1 MNQASSD
8 VGARKAA
15 LTLLDGVLRK
25 HRSVDDAFDGLTAHL
40 EGRDRAF
47 VRLLVATTL
56 RRFGQIDGVLKEFI
70 AKKPAEPVT
79 DILRL
84 GAAQLLFLGT
94 PPHAAV
100 ATSVTLAKQGYG
112 AASGFVNAIL
122 RRVAEKGAAI
132 VAGQDAARL
141 NTPGFLWTSW
151 AKAFGEER
159 ARAIAGAHLQE
170 APLDLTLKD
179 PATAAQFAADLKA
192 EVLPT
197 GSLRVAQGGRVQELK
212 GFADGAW
219 WVQDAAAALPA
230 RILMRALRD
239 AAGDGARTV
248 IDLCAAP
255 GGKTAQLANAGH
267 RVTAV
272 DIAPAR
278 LDVLRENLARLG
290 LTADVVAA
298 DALAWR
304 PAQLADA
311 VLLDAPCSATGTI
324 RRHPD
329 LPILKT
335 AINLKAF
342 ADAQGKLL
350 AAAAAM
356 VRPGGFILYS
366 VCSLQPE
373 ERRAVVD
380 AALAADPTLAHIPI
394 PKDAVGDDQL
404 IDSSGDLGTFPFQWP
419 GRGGLDGFYGALLR
433 KSL

>member
-1 MNQASSD
+1 MNQSSSD

-15 LTLLDGVLRK
+15 LALLDGVLRK
-25 HRSVDDAFDGLTAHL
+25 HRSVDDAFDGLTARL

-56 RRFGQIDGVLKEFI
+56 RRFGQIDGVLKEFVS
-70 AKKPAEPVT
+70 KKPADPVM

-132 VAGQDAARL
+132 AASQDAARL
-141 NTPGFLWTSW
+141 NTPAFFWMSW
-151 AKAFGEER
+151 AKAFGEDR
-159 ARAIAGAHLQE
+159 ARAIASAHLQE
-170 APLDLTLKD
+170 APLDLSVKD
-179 PATAAQFAADLKA
+179 PAAAAQWAADLKA
-192 EVLPT
+192 DLLPT

-212 GFADGAW
+212 GFDEGAW

-230 RILMRALRD
+230 KILMH
-239 AAGDGARTV
+239 AAGSGPQNI

-255 GGKTAQLANAGH
+255 GGKTAQLASAGH

-278 LDVLRENLARLG
+278 LAVLKENLARLK
-290 LTADVVAA
+290 LTADVVEA

-356 VRPGGFILYS
+356 VRPGGYILYS

-380 AALAADPTLAHIPI
+380 AALAADAALAHVPI
-394 PKDAVGDDQL
+394 LKDAVGDDQL
-404 IDSSGDLGTFPFQWP
+404 IDSAGDLGTLPAQWP
-419 GRGGLDGFYGALLR
+419 DRGGLDGFYGALLR

>member
-1 MNQASSD
+1 MNQPSSD

-15 LTLLDGVLRK
+15 LALLDGVLRK
-25 HRSVDDAFDGLTAHL
+25 HRSVDDAFDGLTARL

-56 RRFGQIDGVLKEFI
+56 RRFGQIDAVLKEFI
-70 AKKPAEPVT
+70 SKKPADPVM

-122 RRVAEKGAAI
+122 RRVAEKGAGV

-141 NTPGFLWTSW
+141 NTPPFFWMSW
-151 AKAFGEER
+151 AKVFGEER
-159 ARAIAGAHLQE
+159 ARAIASAHLQE
-170 APLDLTLKD
+170 APLDLSFKD
-179 PATAAQFAADLKA
+179 PAAAEQWAADLKGDL
-192 EVLPT
+192 LPT
-197 GSLRVAQGGRVQELK
+197 GSVRLVAGGRVQELK
-212 GFADGAW
+212 GFEEGAW

-230 RILMRALRD
+230 KILLRALG
-239 AAGDGARTV
+239 AGTHDV

-255 GGKTAQLANAGH
+255 GGKTAQLASAGQ

-272 DIAPAR
+272 DIAGVR
-278 LDVLRENLARLG
+278 LALLKENLARLK
-290 LTADVVAA
+290 LTAEVIEA

-304 PAQLADA
+304 PAQPADA

-329 LPILKT
+329 LPLLKT
-335 AINLKAF
+335 AINLRAF
-342 ADAQGKLL
+342 ADAQAKLL

-356 VRPGGFILYS
+356 VRPGG
-366 VCSLQPE
+366 
-373 ERRAVVD
+373 
-380 AALAADPTLAHIPI
+380 H
-394 PKDAVGDDQL
+394 
-404 IDSSGDLGTFPFQWP
+404 
-419 GRGGLDGFYGALLR
+419 LL
-433 KSL
+433 

>member
-1 MNQASSD
+1 MNQPSSD
-8 VGARKAA
+8 VSARKAA
-15 LTLLDGVLRK
+15 LALLDGVLRK
-25 HRSVDDAFDGLTAHL
+25 HRSVDDAFDGLTARL

-70 AKKPAEPVT
+70 SKKPADPVM

-100 ATSVTLAKQGYG
+100 ATSVELAKQGYG

-132 VAGQDAARL
+132 IASQDAARL
-141 NTPGFLWTSW
+141 NTPTFFWMSW
-151 AKAFGEER
+151 AKAFGEDR

-170 APLDLTLKD
+170 APLDLSLKD
-179 PATAAQFAADLKA
+179 PAATAQWAADLKA
-192 EVLPT
+192 DLLPT
-197 GSLRVAQGGRVQELK
+197 GSLRLAQGGRVQELK
-212 GFADGAW
+212 GFDEGAW

-230 RILMRALRD
+230 KVLMH
-239 AAGDGARTV
+239 AAGGGAQNI

-255 GGKTAQLANAGH
+255 GGKTVQLASAGH

-272 DIAPAR
+272 DVAPAR
-278 LDVLRENLARLG
+278 LAVLKENLARLK
-290 LTADVVAA
+290 LTADVVEA
-298 DALAWR
+298 DALVWR

-342 ADAQGKLL
+342 ADAQAKLL

-356 VRPGGFILYS
+356 VRPGGYILYS
-366 VCSLQPE
+366 VCSLQSE
-373 ERRAVVD
+373 ERRAVID
-380 AALAADPTLAHIPI
+380 AALAADASVAHVPI
-394 PKDAVGDDQL
+394 PRDAVGDPQL
-404 IDSSGDLGTFPFQWP
+404 IDSAGDLGTLPSHWLD
-419 GRGGLDGFYGALLR
+419 RGGLDGFYGALLR